1 MARSRIGKTVARRVP
16 GGKALV
22 AGGRGTS
29 VLARFAWRHRKRLAP
44 LYLWLGILAFGL
56 ALHGWVPGVWPAPL
70 ATGLGSAL
78 AVWFLGARLS
88 EPLREVVTFLVPD
101 SMDDGRRG
109 VLDRPTER
117 AYLAVLLANAGGWLA
132 LLAHHGGTADVV
144 LVGGLAFVG
153 LGTPWWWHRR
163 IRRTGRLNRFARLWP
178 KVAQE
183 VRGFADSHVT
193 PEGVRNVGGRGK
205 TVVLTVSLR
214 GGKTVEDVGGYAGNV
229 ASVFNLRGGAVTVAP
244 GRTARQVQVRIVP
257 RDPWAAKITH
267 PLFEQP
273 HLAHGLRL
281 ADSDRFAMGLLDD
294 GDQLVYSLFH
304 TLVFGQSGSG
314 KSSFI
319 ESLLV
324 WLLSC
329 EDVVCVGSDMAGGA
343 TLGVWEPLFVA
354 PIATDVDSSL
364 ELIQRLREL
373 IGDRLDILA
382 EIKRRAEGAADDVLP
397 PSAEFPAVVAFFDE
411 WPTLVAEGS
420 ADVVKVMGV
429 MAKQGRKVNVWF
441 VLASQNATKA
451 DVGATELRGQLRS
464 LVGFRLDSQ
473 QNKNAWKEKVN
484 QGWSSVDLPIGVY
497 LLSDDEHMIPRQSKG
512 FFVRKDQRAEF
523 IKARTGNG
531 PGLDRRGAA
540 ILAGDA
546 LPVIDSEVIEAEI
559 VETEPR
565 RLRVG
570 GMVAAAIPVPRPK
583 PSRSATVAELVAAEL
598 VAAEQP
604 LSPAEL
610 AATLGRPVSSVDK
623 ALRRLVGDGAAVKV
637 GHGRYSNGE

>member
-1 MARSRIGKTVARRVP
+1 MP

-29 VLARFAWRHRKRLAP
+29 VLARFAWRNRKRLAP
-44 LYLWLGILAFGL
+44 LYLWLGVFASGL
-56 ALHGWVPGVWPAPL
+56 ALHAWVPGVWPAPL
-70 ATGLGSAL
+70 ATGIGSAL
-78 AVWFLGARLS
+78 AVWFLGERLS
-88 EPLREVVTFLVPD
+88 GPLREAVTFLVPD

-109 VLDRPTER
+109 VLDRPIER
-117 AYLAVLLANAGGWLA
+117 AYLAVLLFHIGGWMA
-132 LLAHHGGTADVV
+132 LLSFHGPATGV
-144 LVGGLAFVG
+144 LGVGALAFVG
-153 LGTPWWWHRR
+153 LGAPWWWHRR

-183 VRGFADSHVT
+183 VRGFADSRVT
-193 PEGVRNVGGRGK
+193 PEGVRVVGGRGK

-214 GGKTVEDVGGYAGNV
+214 GGRTVEDVGSYAGNV

-244 GRTARQVQVRIVP
+244 GRTARQVEVRIVP
-257 RDPWAAKITH
+257 RDPWQAKINH

-273 HLAHGLRL
+273 HLADGLRL
-281 ADSDRFAMGLLDD
+281 ADSDRFAMGL
-294 GDQLVYSLFH
+294 
-304 TLVFGQSGSG
+304 LVFGQSGSG

-329 EDVVCVGSDMAGGA
+329 GDVVCVGSDMAGGA

-364 ELIQRLREL
+364 LLIERLRAV
-373 IGDRLDILA
+373 IADRLDVLA
-382 EIKRRAEGAADDVLP
+382 GIKRRAEGAADDVLP
-397 PSAEFPAVVAFFDE
+397 PSAEFPALVAFFDE

-484 QGWSSVDLPIGVY
+484 QGWSSVDLPVGVS
-497 LLSDDEHMIPRQSKG
+497 LLSDDEHIVPRQSKG
-512 FFVRKDQRAEF
+512 FFVRKDQRAAF
-523 IKARTGNG
+523 IKARTGKV
-531 PGLDRRGAA
+531 PGLDSRGAA
-540 ILAGDA
+540 ILAGDEV
-546 LPVIDSEVIEAEI
+546 PVIDGEVLDAEI
-559 VETEPR
+559 VEPAPR
-565 RLRVG
+565 KAAIG

-583 PSRSATVAELVAAEL
+583 PTRAPTVAELVAAEL
-598 VAAEQP
+598 GASPEP

-610 AATLGRPVSSVDK
+610 AARVGRPASSVDK
-623 ALRRLVGDGAAVKV
+623 ALRKLVADSAAVKV
-637 GHGRYSNGE
+637 GHGRYSHAE